1 MHSSTSP
8 IRLRRLIV
16 LGSVVACAAAT
27 AVGASAARTIAAPDV
42 VERYAATHDPNSATA
57 PDLIERYVTAHSL
70 GASTAARVAVPDAVE
85 RYAATRDS
93 NSATAP
99 DVIERYV
106 TVHSLGASTAIGVA
120 APDVVER
127 YAATHD
133 PNSATAP
140 DLIERYVTAHS
151 LGVAGVVPPVGPGR
165 IAADSF
171 RDTSGSIPATSR
183 GHGGLDW
190 LAFGIGAGAMLG
202 LTLLLAALSFA
213 AVAVR
218 HRDGRLETS

>member
-1 MHSSTSP
+1 MHSSTFL

-57 PDLIERYVTAHSL
+57 PDVIERYVTAHSL
-70 GASTAARVAVPDAVE
+70 DAPTAVE
-85 RYAATRDS
+85 M
-93 NSATAP
+93 
-99 DVIERYV
+99 
-106 TVHSLGASTAIGVA
+106 A
-120 APDVVER
+120 APDAVER

-133 PNSATAP
+133 PNSATAA
-140 DLIERYVTAHS
+140 DVIERYVTAHS
-151 LGVAGVVPPVGPGR
+151 LGVAGIAPTVGPGR

-171 RDTSGSIPATSR
+171 RNSSGYNPATST

-190 LAFGIGAGAMLG
+190 AAFGIGAGAMLG
-202 LTLLLAALSFA
+202 LTLLLAALA
-213 AVAVR
+213 AVAIR
-218 HRDGRLETS
+218 HRDERLETS